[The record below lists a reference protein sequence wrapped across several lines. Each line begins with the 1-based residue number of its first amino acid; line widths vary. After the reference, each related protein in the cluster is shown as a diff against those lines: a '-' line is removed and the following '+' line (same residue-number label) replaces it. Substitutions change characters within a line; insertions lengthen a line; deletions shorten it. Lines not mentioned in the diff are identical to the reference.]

1 MITLEDFMTSSFE
14 KKCDL
19 VINTTNYIMNRKLGG
34 ATVYLYE
41 TQNFFIEVYYSSNYK
56 KVLMINA
63 FDDIEQLTTY
73 ADLVSLA
80 DLGY

>member
-1 MITLEDFMTSSFE
+1 MITLEDFMTSGFD

-19 VINTTNYIMNRKLGG
+19 VINSTNYIMNRQLGG

-41 TQNFFIEVYYSSNYK
+41 TQNFFIEVYYSSRYK

-63 FDDIEQLTTY
+63 FDDVESLIAY
-73 ADLVSLA
+73 ADLVSLS

>member
-1 MITLEDFMTSSFE
+1 MITLEDFMTSSFD

-19 VINTTNYIMNRKLGG
+19 VINSTNYIMNRQLGG
-34 ATVYLYE
+34 ASVYLYQ
-41 TQNFFIEVYYSSNYK
+41 TQNFFVEVYYSSRYK

-63 FDDIEQLTTY
+63 FDDVESLGPY
-73 ADLVSLA
+73 ADLVSLS